1 MTYEEALRQGKNEL
15 REAGIRDA
23 DTDAFLLI
31 SHLTGKDRTFFLV
44 HGKQELSEPE
54 WSDYKEG
61 IRLRK
66 KHVPLQYITGETEFM
81 GLPFYVNDST
91 LIPRIDTE
99 FLTEEVLKELGDGAG
114 VLDLC
119 TGSGCILL
127 SLMCYKN
134 DIRGVGSDLSAEAL
148 DLAKRNAGHLAK
160 LGKLK
165 GKADFLRS
173 DLFEKIQGKFDC
185 IVSNPPYIRTGEIDG
200 LEEEIKL
207 YEPHRA
213 LDGSD
218 DGLEFYRRI
227 AEEAG
232 DYLNE
237 NGKMFLEI
245 GFDQGQEVREILKT
259 QGYRNIEIRKDY
271 SGNER
276 VAVCLNR

>member
-1 MTYEEALRQGKNEL
+1 MTYEEALRQGKREL
-15 REAGIRDA
+15 RESGIRDA
-23 DTDAFLLI
+23 DMDAWLLI
-31 SHLTGKDRTFFLV
+31 NHLTGKDRTFFLV
-44 HGKQELSEPE
+44 HGQQEMPE
-54 WSDYKEG
+54 GQQRDYKER

-66 KHVPLQYITGETEFM
+66 EHVPLQLITGETEFM
-81 GLPFYVNDST
+81 GLPFYVNDSA

-127 SLMCYKN
+127 SLMCLRN
-134 DIRGVGSDLSAEAL
+134 GIRGVGSDISKEAL
-148 DLAKRNAGHLAK
+148 DLAGKNAVHLAK

-165 GKADFLRS
+165 GKADFLQS
-173 DLFEKIQGKFDC
+173 DLFEELRGRFDI
-185 IVSNPPYIRTGEIDG
+185 IVSNPPYIRTEQIDT
-200 LEEEIKL
+200 LEDEVRL
-207 YEPHRA
+207 YEPRIA
-213 LDGSD
+213 LDGTA

-227 AEEAG
+227 AKEAG

-245 GFDQGQEVREILKT
+245 GYDQGNEVSEILKA

>member
-1 MTYEEALRQGKNEL
+1 MTYEEALRQGKREL
-15 REAGIRDA
+15 RDSGIRDA
-23 DTDAFLLI
+23 DTDAWLLI
-31 SHLTGKDRTFFLV
+31 NHLTGKDRTFFLV
-44 HGKQELSEPE
+44 HGRQEMPE
-54 WSDYKEG
+54 REWQDYTER

-66 KHVPLQYITGETEFM
+66 KHVPLQFITGETEFM

-91 LIPRIDTE
+91 LIPRVDTE
-99 FLTEEVLKELGDGAG
+99 FLAEEVLKELRDGAS

-127 SLMCYKN
+127 SLMCYRN
-134 DIRGVGSDLSAEAL
+134 GIRGVGSDLSKEAL
-148 DLAKRNAGHLAK
+148 DLAGKNAVRLAK

-165 GKADFLRS
+165 GKADFRRS
-173 DLFEKIQGKFDC
+173 DLFEELRGKFDF
-185 IVSNPPYIRTGEIDG
+185 IVSNPPYIKTAQIDT
-200 LEEEIKL
+200 LEDEVRL
-207 YEPHRA
+207 YEPRSA
-213 LDGSD
+213 LDGTA

-227 AEEAG
+227 AKRAG

-245 GFDQGQEVREILKT
+245 GFDQGKEVREILKE